1 MVKTVALLIYL
12 TAGLSSQITNEISE
26 NQNIENISLDL
37 NVNSFDDITSS
48 TIFIVLVSVFSVI
61 IYSIFLVVCC
71 CKYNGDYRID

>member
-1 MVKTVALLIYL
+1 MIKTVSILIYL
-12 TAGLSSQITNEISE
+12 TAGLCSQITNQISE

-61 IYSIFLVVCC
+61 IYSIILVVCC